1 MADKVYDE
9 AISKFFNGT
18 LSSADTFRLAL
29 GNFTFNA
36 SHTVFSDINAGEA
49 NGTGYTAGGQNLS
62 SVAISKPGGAGT
74 LLKFSSNSA
83 VWSNVT
89 INCNAGVIYKLG
101 ANAGVSS
108 LVTFLDLKAA
118 NGNANVVVN
127 AGNLTIAPNGSNGW
141 FNGVAS

>member
-18 LSSADTFRLAL
+18 LSSADTFRIAL

-36 SHTVFSDINAGEA
+36 GHTVFSDV
-49 NGTGYTAGGQNLS
+49 NGSEVSGAGYTAGGQNLS
-62 SVAISKPGGAGT
+62 GVAVSKPGSAGT
-74 LLKFSSNSA
+74 LLKFSSNA
-83 VWSNVT
+83 AFWGNITV
-89 INCNAGVIYKLG
+89 NCNAGVIYKLG
-101 ANAGVSS
+101 ANAAVSS

-118 NGNANVVVN
+118 NSNANVVVN